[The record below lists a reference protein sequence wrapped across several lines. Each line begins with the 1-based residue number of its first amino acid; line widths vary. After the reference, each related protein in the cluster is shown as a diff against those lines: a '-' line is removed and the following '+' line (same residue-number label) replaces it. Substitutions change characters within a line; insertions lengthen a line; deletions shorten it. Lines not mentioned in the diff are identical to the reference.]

1 MTANLQDLHR
11 IRSERALCHSDYD
24 VTAKFMAVGH
34 LRGLAGE
41 AEPGLAPTSLAALER
56 LLRDTRIRRQ
66 SQAYFLY
73 YEGFVDHSHTD
84 PFPVSAADLSG
95 RMIEEMGVDRHM
107 EEIFRIA
114 DQRELSDAQFR
125 AFLMHR
131 GYTPKEAAAAKR
143 GEADISLMTGPHLGG
158 FNQRIS
164 LPELIHAVET
174 FSASCVAGRYWKSR
188 KEG

>member
-1 MTANLQDLHR
+1 
-11 IRSERALCHSDYD
+11 
-24 VTAKFMAVGH
+24 
-34 LRGLAGE
+34 
-41 AEPGLAPTSLAALER
+41 
-56 LLRDTRIRRQ
+56 
-66 SQAYFLY
+66 
-73 YEGFVDHSHTD
+73 
-84 PFPVSAADLSG
+84 
-95 RMIEEMGVDRHM
+95 MIEEMGVDRHM

-125 AFLMHR
+125 AFLMDR
-131 GYTPKEAAAAKR
+131 GYTPEEAAAAKR
-143 GEADISLMTGPHLGG
+143 GEVDISLMTGPHLGG